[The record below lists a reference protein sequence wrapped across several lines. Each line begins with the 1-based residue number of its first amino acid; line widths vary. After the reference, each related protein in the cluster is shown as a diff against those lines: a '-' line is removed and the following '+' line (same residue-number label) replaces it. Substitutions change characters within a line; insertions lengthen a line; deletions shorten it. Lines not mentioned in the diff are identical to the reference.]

1 MWALLVDDSQWFVL
15 VKRHMRQL
23 LVYRVDCSASE
34 DYLVFVE
41 NKLLLLAIG
50 ERVNP
55 RKV

>member
-15 VKRHMRQL
+15 VKRRMRQL
-23 LVYRVDCSASE
+23 LVYRVDCSVSE
-34 DYLVFVE
+34 DYLVFAE